1 MNKKIL
7 GTLFIASIAIIITG
21 CTTSQQETQE
31 PQAQNIIKMD
41 EGYIVDPSDNVH
53 SRDLLENIEKGELSE
68 EEKNGLILMREEEK
82 LAHDVYTV
90 LYEKWGQ
97 KTFNNIARSEQT
109 HTDTVKVLLDKYDV
123 KDPVVDN
130 TIGVFTSP
138 QMQSLYD
145 DLVAQ
150 GNKSLTDALTVGIT
164 IEDLDIKDLDKLL
177 QETDNEDI
185 QTAYQNLIK
194 GSRNH
199 MRAFERQLEKNG
211 QSYDPQY
218 ITEEMY
224 EQIITGDQER
234 GGVDATGK
242 NMQTEDEV
250 MRGPGMRQ
258 GSGMH
263 RNPGSSGTQEQ
274 L

>member
-7 GTLFIASIAIIITG
+7 GTLFVASIVTIFTG
-21 CTTSQQETQE
+21 CTTSQQEAQE
-31 PQAQNIIKMD
+31 QQSQNVVSMD
-41 EGYIVDPSDNVH
+41 EGYIVDPNDHVH
-53 SRDLLENIEKGELSE
+53 SRDLLESIEKSELSE
-68 EEKNGLILMREEEK
+68 AEKDGLILMREEEK

-90 LYEKWGQ
+90 LYEKWSQ

-109 HTDTVKVLLDKYDV
+109 HTDTVKVLLDKYSV
-123 KDPVVDN
+123 EDPVTDN

-145 DLVAQ
+145 DLVEQ
-150 GNKSLTDALTVGIT
+150 GNKSLIDALTVGIT

-211 QSYDPQY
+211 KSYKPQY
-218 ITEEMY
+218 ITKEMY
-224 EQIITGDQER
+224 EQIITGEQEH

-242 NMQTEDEV
+242 SIQMENEIRRD
-250 MRGPGMRQ
+250 PGMRRH
-258 GSGMH
+258 SN
-263 RNPGSSGTQEQ
+263 NPRIQEQ
-274 L
+274 Q